1 MPWSLLRKVKEP
13 DLEEAEKIIDWF
25 LDQGCSLI
33 PLARGEKWPAIRTW
47 TKYQK
52 ERATREQVFHW
63 YFVKKYDLAVV
74 CGAISGNWAVV
85 DIDEPKIY
93 HEVFGKMT
101 PRDTLVVMT
110 SKNKRDRNRHVHYR
124 TAHAVKTMH
133 FKGVDIQGEGAY
145 VKIPP
150 SQGYDIEGRL
160 NGVEFWGGDFNV
172 EIAAY
177 LKKKYP
183 KIVVPSAGLVKVSEL
198 FESAPVGMR
207 HDRLVKQ
214 ITWSVACSSPR
225 DECRARAHKW
235 NESLDEP
242 KEVDYVDYQVDWLY
256 DRPPYGY
263 RFDREPS
270 PIHTEEMI
278 ERAEGLLRDPG
289 LMDRFIEDSGRI
301 IVMDV
306 LARKMQ
312 LLTCVS
318 VYGDLPLNLAILGIF
333 SSGKTKTATT
343 TAAYFSDVTKLFGMT
358 PKALIHDKGH
368 EDKDGRYIVDLRN
381 QILLFLDQPHPKLME
396 MLKPLLSRDSF
407 ESVYKYVE
415 KEGGLKTREVLLRGF
430 PVAIFCA
437 VLSRYIKEF
446 TSRWLTQSPG
456 TSAEKIGGV
465 LDKVGESAADPKKYA
480 AGDEFETLRVAF
492 DLLREG
498 APYGVVIPYAPPL
511 AKCFR
516 RKKVVDMRFFQLFL
530 SLIRASAILFNR
542 QRERDDGDQIIAD
555 LDDYEVAREV
565 FARFERPTVYGVG
578 ENVLEFYDTIIK
590 PVEWPARLDY
600 ELILDN
606 YKALKGE
613 AMSRNQL
620 RNEYLGPL
628 ERVGLIEVRDDIND
642 ARKKLILPTSKKY
655 VGLIDDGKFKA
666 ILANKRGRES
676 GGKNNKIY

>member
-1 MPWSLLRKVKEP
+1 MRWTNLLRKTKELDP
-13 DLEEAEKIIDWF
+13 EEEQEIIDWY
-25 LDQGCSLI
+25 LDQGFSII
-33 PLARGEKWPAIRTW
+33 PIVKGKKRCALPSWK
-47 TKYQK
+47 KYQS
-52 ERATREQVFHW
+52 ERASREQVYSWRLKGH
-63 YFVKKYDLAVV
+63 DLAVV
-74 CGAISGNWAVV
+74 CGAVSGNLVVV
-85 DIDEPKIY
+85 DIDDPKIY
-93 HEVFGKMT
+93 NKAFGPRT
-101 PRDTLVVMT
+101 PKDTLVVMT
-110 SKNKRDRNRHVHYR
+110 SKVGRDRKRHVYYR
-124 TAHAVKTMH
+124 ASHAVKTKR
-133 FKGVDIQGEGAY
+133 FADVDIQGEGAI

-150 SQGYDIEGRL
+150 SKGYDIERWP
-160 NGVEFWGGDFNV
+160 VDEIEAWGGDFNR
-172 EIAAY
+172 EIAVH

-183 KIVVPSAGLVKVSEL
+183 KMVVPSAGAVKVAEL
-198 FESAPVGMR
+198 FRPAPVGLR

-214 ITWSVACSSPR
+214 VTWSIACKLPR
-225 DECRARAHKW
+225 EECRSKAQRW

-242 KEVDYVDYQVDWLY
+242 KDADYVDYQVDWLY
-256 DRPPYGY
+256 DHPPYSY
-263 RFDREPS
+263 HFDRKPS

-278 ERAEGLLRDPG
+278 ERAEGLLEDPR
-289 LMDRFIEDSGRI
+289 LMERFIEDSGRT

-312 LLTCVS
+312 LLACVS
-318 VYGDLPLNLAILGIF
+318 AYGKLPLNLAILGIF

-343 TAAYFSDVTKLFGMT
+343 TASYFGVFAPIFGQT

-368 EDKDGRYIVDLRN
+368 EDEDGRYIVDLRN
-381 QILLFLDQPHPKLME
+381 QILVFMETPHPQTMM

-456 TSAEKIGGV
+456 TSVEKIGGV
-465 LDKVGESAADPKKYA
+465 LDKVGESAADPDRYA
-480 AGDEFETLRVAF
+480 AGDEFEAFKVAF
-492 DLLREG
+492 DLLRDG
-498 APYGVVIPYAPPL
+498 APYGVVIPYGPPL

-516 RKKVVDMRFFQLFL
+516 RKRVVDMRFFQLFL
-530 SLIRASAILFNR
+530 SMIRASAILFSR
-542 QRERDDGDQIIAD
+542 QREVDDKGRILAS
-555 LDDYEVAREV
+555 LADYELAREV

-590 PVEWPARLDY
+590 PVEWPARLNY
-600 ELILDN
+600 ELILDS
-606 YKALKGE
+606 YKKLKGE

-620 RNEYLGPL
+620 RNEYLDPL

-655 VGLIDDGKFKA
+655 VGLIDDEKFKA
-666 ILANKRGRES
+666 LLANKRGGS
-676 GGKNNKIY
+676 IGV